1 MSTIFCKDQLA
12 QFQQFRQDI
21 YANFPLNRDSLMDLL
36 DAMTGNITAQTPVEL
51 CEHPSFR
58 RGYSAL
64 YKAIKQ
70 FFVPSNPNAAVA
82 ERKQFQKSLL
92 KALSPLIKAPTT
104 RNFHLFG
111 LDTTPIPRPFSP
123 TLPDRTY
130 IHQPNTIKGNKPINI
145 GHQYSLLSFLPE
157 SVGSQN
163 IPWSIPLN
171 TQRVRSHTN
180 SIAVGV
186 GQVETT
192 LHDCPAFE
200 QEQLSVLVA
209 DSYYSQR
216 QFLDALS
223 SQSNLVL
230 ITRVRSNR
238 VFYRQPSIN
247 EETNSGRGH
256 RRWYGERFD
265 LKDETTWH
273 QPDETVQTN
282 FTTRRRRSLQLNI
295 SAWHQML
302 MRGTK
307 EYPMHQHPFTL
318 LQVRVT
324 DEFDQQLWH
333 PMWLIVMGNRRN
345 ELTIMDC
352 YQAYR
357 QRFDMEHTLRFSKQ
371 RLLMNSFQTPDV
383 EHEENW
389 VQLTQL
395 AYIQLWAARN
405 LVEVLPRPWE
415 KSYHKKTLHSITPS
429 LVQRDFYRIIRTIGT
444 PAVSPKPR
452 GFSSG
457 RLEGDSKEKRK
468 RYPVVK
474 KGKKMKKNPS
484 PTQTAA

>member
-1 MSTIFCKDQLA
+1 M
-12 QFQQFRQDI
+12 
-21 YANFPLNRDSLMDLL
+21 
-36 DAMTGNITAQTPVEL
+36 
-51 CEHPSFR
+51 
-58 RGYSAL
+58 
-64 YKAIKQ
+64 KQ
-70 FFVPSNPNAAVA
+70 FFVPSSPNAAVA

-92 KALSPLIKAPTT
+92 KALSSLIKAPTT

-157 SVGSQN
+157 AESTQN

-171 TQRVRSHTN
+171 SQRVTSGTN

-186 GQVETT
+186 DQVDTV

-200 QEQLSVLVA
+200 KEQLSVLVA

-223 SQSNLVL
+223 KQSNLVL

-238 VFYRQPSIN
+238 VFYCQPPIT

-256 RRWYGERFD
+256 RPWYGERFD
-265 LKDETTWH
+265 LKDNATWH
-273 QPDETVQTN
+273 QPDESVQIN
-282 FTTRRRRSLQLNI
+282 FTTRRERPVQLNI

-324 DEFDQQLWH
+324 DEQSQQLWH
-333 PMWLIVMGNRRN
+333 PMWLIVLGQRRN

-352 YQAYR
+352 YLSYR

-383 EHEENW
+383 EHSENW

-395 AYIQLWAARN
+395 AYIQLWAARD
-405 LVEVLPRPWE
+405 LVEVLPRPKRE
-415 KSYHKKTLHSITPS
+415 ILSQKN
-429 LVQRDFYRIIRTIGT
+429 
-444 PAVSPKPR
+444 
-452 GFSSG
+452 SSFCH
-457 RLEGDSKEKRK
+457 
-468 RYPVVK
+468 
-474 KGKKMKKNPS
+474 
-484 PTQTAA
+484 T

>member
-1 MSTIFCKDQLA
+1 MSTISCEDQLA
-12 QFQQFRQDI
+12 QFQQFRQDL
-21 YANFPLNRDSLMDLL
+21 YVNFPFNRDSLMDLV
-36 DAMTGNITAQTPVEL
+36 DAITGNITAQTPVEL

-64 YKAIKQ
+64 YKAIRQ
-70 FFVPSNPNAAVA
+70 FFVPSSSNTAVA
-82 ERKQFQKSLL
+82 ERKQLQKSLL
-92 KALSPLIKAPTT
+92 RAISRLIKAPNT
-104 RNFHLFG
+104 RNFYLFG

-130 IHQPNTIKGNKPINI
+130 IHQPNTINGNKPINI

-157 SVGSQN
+157 AEGTQN
-163 IPWSIPLN
+163 IPWSIPLSS
-171 TQRVRSHTN
+171 QRVRSNTS

-186 GQVETT
+186 EQIDTT

-200 QEQLSVLVA
+200 PEQLSVLVA

-223 SQSNLVL
+223 EEPNLVL

-238 VFYRQPSIN
+238 VFYCQPSISQ
-247 EETNSGRGH
+247 EATSGRGH

-273 QPDETVQTN
+273 QPDEITQTN
-282 FTTRRRRSLQLNI
+282 FTTRRGRPLRLNI

-307 EYPMHQHPFTL
+307 EYSMHKHPFTL

-324 DEFDQQLWH
+324 DEKSQQLWH
-333 PMWLIVMGNRRN
+333 PMWLIVLGQRRN
-345 ELTIMDC
+345 ELSIMDC
-352 YQAYR
+352 YLSYR

-389 VQLTQL
+389 MQLTQL
-395 AYIQLWAARN
+395 AYIQLWAARK
-405 LVEVLPRPWE
+405 LVKVLPRP
-415 KSYHKKTLHSITPS
+415 
-429 LVQRDFYRIIRTIGT
+429 
-444 PAVSPKPR
+444 
-452 GFSSG
+452 
-457 RLEGDSKEKRK
+457 KRK
-468 RYPVVK
+468 ILSQK
-474 KGKKMKKNPS
+474 DSSFCN
-484 PTQTAA
+484 T

>member
-1 MSTIFCKDQLA
+1 MSTIPDENQIT
-12 QFQQFRQDI
+12 QFQLFRQNL
-21 YANFPLNRDSLMDLL
+21 YSLFPNSRDSLMDLL
-36 DAMTGNITAQTPVEL
+36 DALSGNTTAQTPVEL

-64 YKAIKQ
+64 YKAIGQ
-70 FFVPSNPNAAVA
+70 FFVPSSPTKAVA

-92 KALSPLIKAPTT
+92 RAISPLIQAPTT

-157 SVGSQN
+157 AESTQN

-171 TQRVRSHTN
+171 SQRVTSGTN

-186 GQVETT
+186 DQVDTV

-200 QEQLSVLVA
+200 KEQLSVLVA

-223 SQSNLVL
+223 KQPNLIL

-238 VFYRQPSIN
+238 VFYCQPAIN
-247 EETNSGRGH
+247 EETNFGRGH
-256 RRWYGERFD
+256 RRWFGERFD

-273 QPDETVQTN
+273 QADESVQTN
-282 FTTRRRRSLQLNI
+282 FTTRRGRPLQLTI

-318 LQVRVT
+318 LQVRVI
-324 DEFDQQLWH
+324 DEFGQQLWH
-333 PMWLIVMGNRRN
+333 PMWLIVMGARRN

-352 YQAYR
+352 YLSYR

-383 EHEENW
+383 EHSENW
-389 VQLTQL
+389 VQLTQM
-395 AYIQLWAARN
+395 AYIQLWAARD
-405 LVEVLPRPWE
+405 LVSVLPRPWE
-415 KSYHKKTLHSITPS
+415 KSYHKKTNHSVTPS

-444 PAVSPKPR
+444 PAISPKPR

-457 RLEGDSKEKRK
+457 RIPGDSKEKRK
-468 RYPVVK
+468 RHPVVK
-474 KGKKMKKNPS
+474 KGKQMKKNSS
-484 PTQTAA
+484 PTRTAA